1 MAPKYKIRLANAE
14 DAEAI
19 VQFNAMMAKET
30 EGKELDMETLRR
42 GVRSVFARGD
52 RGFYVVAI
60 SEDKV
65 IAQLL
70 VTFEWSDW
78 RAAWFWWIQ
87 SVYVISER
95 RREGIYRGLY
105 KFVKRISVKR
115 GSVCGF
121 RLYVERENEIAQSV
135 YQDLGMA
142 KSHYDMYEE
151 SNG

>member
-1 MAPKYKIRLANAE
+1 MGPKYKVRLANAE

-30 EGKELDMETLRR
+30 EDRDLDMETLRR

-52 RGFYVVAI
+52 RGFYVVAV
-60 SEDKV
+60 SEDQV
-65 IAQLL
+65 IAQLM

-87 SVYVISER
+87 SVYVIPER

-105 KFVKRISVKR
+105 KFVKRLSVKR
-115 GSVCGF
+115 GGVCGF
-121 RLYVERENEIAQSV
+121 RLYVARENDIARSA
-135 YQDLGMA
+135 YLSLGMDN
-142 KSHYDMYEE
+142 SRYEMYEE
-151 SNG
+151 SKE

>member
-30 EGKELDMETLRR
+30 EDKELDMETLRR

-52 RGFYVVAI
+52 RGFYVVAVSDGI
-60 SEDKV
+60 V

-87 SVYVISER
+87 SVYVIPER
-95 RREGIYRGLY
+95 RKEGVYKGLY
-105 KFVKRISVKR
+105 KFVKRLSTKR

-121 RLYVERENEIAQSV
+121 RLYVERENAIAQSA
-135 YQDLGMA
+135 YLSLGMD
-142 KSHYDMYEE
+142 KSQYEMYEE